1 MSRSP
6 HYISR
11 IHRHT
16 AVTPMSISTSKINS
30 VLIDIKTLN
39 NSLLLRLQQAGFD
52 SSQLMGPENEYTVKS
67 LLNHIDAL
75 ALQFLTITASREQFI
90 QRTAFQERLDIYNHF
105 RNLFICLKQTH
116 NTLDLIVENKLK
128 VEIASPLPKPLS
140 YITDR
145 NVYESLV
152 LIKAV
157 DYIEALKPFGRMLD
171 LVIAQQRIHALS
183 AVLETLLFKEHA
195 MSSFDMLED
204 SGLTEEQTNA
214 LELSRYL
221 IKQAM

>member
-1 MSRSP
+1 
-6 HYISR
+6 
-11 IHRHT
+11 
-16 AVTPMSISTSKINS
+16 MSISTSKINS

-52 SSQLMGPENEYTVKS
+52 AAQPLGPENEYTIKT
-67 LLNHIDAL
+67 LLHHIDAL
-75 ALQFLTITASREQFI
+75 ALQFLTITANRDQFI
-90 QRTAFQERLDIYNHF
+90 QRTAFQERLDIHGHF

-128 VEIASPLPKPLS
+128 VDRTSPLPKILA
-140 YITDR
+140 YVTDR
-145 NVYESLV
+145 GDCESLI
-152 LIKAV
+152 LIKAI

-183 AVLETLLFKEHA
+183 AVLETLLFKEQA
-195 MSSFDMLED
+195 TSSFDMLED
-204 SGLTEEQTNA
+204 SGLTEEQANA